1 VIDNE
6 KKSRSNERG
15 LGKRGGIMTKRA
27 LRLSTSAG
35 VLAAV
40 LALGGAAH
48 AADATADQAVATAT
62 TVAPLT
68 ITAERRTINLQTA
81 PVAASVIPGS
91 QLQNEGIESLDDL
104 QFHTP
109 SLTVADFGQGNLF
122 NIRGVGKDLTNV
134 QTPSGVVT
142 YWDGIASFPGFFADA
157 PYFDIANVEVLRGPQ
172 GTFAG
177 QNATGGA
184 VFITTND
191 ARLGSFSGDIEGQY
205 GNYNDGLLRGFV
217 NVPIGD
223 KLALRIAFNG
233 ERRDSFYTVAGPW
246 TTPFH
251 GTPGRQLLGSVR
263 LGVTWQPTDALKIVF
278 KADVNYLDH
287 GGFIGSPT
295 LATPSQLNPADIFHV
310 NSFINDYATNKGYTL
325 TLNAAYTLP
334 DGIILRS
341 ITGWQAGLG
350 NANIDL
356 TELFPTASFEDYGR
370 EQIASEE
377 LNVVS
382 PDNKGPLSW
391 VGGLYYQHDYVS
403 LLPGGGAP
411 GFDIGLPHGGLDLEL
426 NYRTPK
432 TTEAVFGQASY
443 DITPA
448 LQLQVGARYTHETF
462 GLTDDSPLLVGGV
475 QVLDPVAVG
484 HTSDSGP
491 TGKVALTW
499 KVDDAN
505 TLYAFVATGR
515 KAAGINTTPAGIQ
528 TAPAAFSP
536 ESVTDIEAGWK
547 PIFFD
552 GHLRAQF
559 GGYYSLYKNFQLSFA
574 TPNAPTMSFIRN
586 LSGTTTLYGLEAE
599 AQAVFGPWS
608 FNASASYEHSSLGA
622 AQVTDPVSGQPIQL
636 GGRTA
641 PLAPTWTVSVGA
653 QYAIALGN
661 GGTLTPRVDVSYL
674 DSQWATPYQ
683 DFGDFLP
690 SRTLLNAEIAYAQG
704 PYRLTAFATNAF
716 NLHYII
722 ATNIGLRYAGNPGQY
737 GIRAERRF

>member
-1 VIDNE
+1 
-6 KKSRSNERG
+6 
-15 LGKRGGIMTKRA
+15 MTKRA
-27 LRLSTSAG
+27 LRLTTSAG

-40 LALGGAAH
+40 LAITSAAN
-48 AADATADQAVATAT
+48 AADATDQAVSTAT
-62 TVAPLT
+62 TVAPVT
-68 ITAERRTINLQTA
+68 ITAERRTTNLQTA
-81 PVAASVIPGS
+81 PVAASVIAGS

-142 YWDGIASFPGFFADA
+142 YWDGVAAFPGFFADA
-157 PYFDIANVEVLRGPQ
+157 PYYDISNIEVLRGPQ

-191 ARLGSFSGDIEGQY
+191 PHLGSFSGDIEGQY
-205 GNYNDGLLRGFV
+205 GNYNDGLVRGFI

-223 KLALRIAFNG
+223 TLAVRLAFNG

-246 TTPFH
+246 TTPYG

-263 LGVTWQPTDALKIVF
+263 LGVTWQPTEALKIVF
-278 KADVNYLDH
+278 KADADYLDH

-295 LATPSQLNPADIFHV
+295 LNPANPAQLNPADLFHV
-310 NSFINDYATNKGYTL
+310 SSFINDYATNKGYRL
-325 TLNAAYTLP
+325 TLNAAYTFP

-341 ITGWQAGLG
+341 ITGWQAGGG

-356 TELFPTASFEDYGR
+356 TELAPGDAFEDYGR

-377 LNVVS
+377 INVVS
-382 PDNKGPLSW
+382 PDNKGPLNW

-403 LLPGGGAP
+403 LLPGGGKP
-411 GFDIGLPHGGLDLEL
+411 GFDIGVPPGIVDLQL

-432 TTEAVFGQASY
+432 TTEAVFGQISY

-448 LQLQVGARYTHETF
+448 LQLQVGARYTNETF
-462 GLTDDSPLLVGGV
+462 GLTDDSPTVVFGAV
-475 QVLDPVAVG
+475 VADPIATG

-499 KVDDAN
+499 KVDDNN

-515 KAAGINTTPAGIQ
+515 KAAGINTTPAGTQ

-536 ESVTDIEAGWK
+536 EQVTDIEAGWK
-547 PIFFD
+547 PTFFD
-552 GHLRAQF
+552 GHLRTQF
-559 GGYYSLYKNFQLSFA
+559 GGYYSLYKDFQLSFGL
-574 TPNAPTMSFIRN
+574 PSAPTMSFIRN
-586 LSGTTTLYGLEAE
+586 LGGTTTLYGLEAE
-599 AQAVFGPWS
+599 AQAVFGPWA
-608 FNASASYEHSSLGA
+608 FNASASYEHSSLGNGLVA
-622 AQVTDPVSGQPIQL
+622 DPVSGLPLQL
-636 GGRTA
+636 GGRVA
-641 PLAPTWTVSVGA
+641 PLAPTWTVNFGA
-653 QYAIALGN
+653 QYAFALSN
-661 GGTLTPRVDVSYL
+661 GATLTPRVDVSYI

-683 DFGDFLP
+683 DFGDFIP
-690 SRTLLNAEIAYAQG
+690 SRTLVNAEVAYAQG
-704 PYRLTAFATNAF
+704 PYRFSVFATNAF
-716 NLHYII
+716 DLHYII
-722 ATNIGLRYAGNPGQY
+722 ATNIGLRYAGNPAQY